1 MAITTSPIL
10 EPIPYNPANPYN
22 PTAPAPAPQVVYPQ
36 PQPAPAPVP
45 PTVIPGTTIDP
56 RGPTPT
62 PSPVVPETVSSLPL
76 EFDARRKWGASCRSL
91 YDIRDQAGCGSCWA
105 VATAVVA
112 TDRTCIGSAGARQ
125 PYLSDKNI
133 LTCCGEDCG
142 SCEGGFPIKAFE
154 MWQTRGVVTGG
165 RYGTSDSCQPYFL
178 APCNHHGDAGS
189 SGLAKCQPFMTTP
202 RCSES
207 CTHGKNYHGDKS
219 YGAPGQSGAYQ
230 LPSDEET
237 IMRDLMTNG
246 PIVAG
251 FMVYAD
257 FPLYKSGVYRHVS
270 GEMVGG
276 HAIKVLGW
284 GVENGRK
291 YWLAANS
298 WNTNWS
304 SAHKAQAHTNL
315 HTSTSVATIRATP
328 ATVAHGILVFLPLF
342 VLCCVCRGQ
351 DGFFKI
357 ARGVNEG
364 GIESMMWS
372 GVAKAL

>member
-1 MAITTSPIL
+1 M
-10 EPIPYNPANPYN
+10 
-22 PTAPAPAPQVVYPQ
+22 
-36 PQPAPAPVP
+36 
-45 PTVIPGTTIDP
+45 
-56 RGPTPT
+56 
-62 PSPVVPETVSSLPL
+62 
-76 EFDARRKWGASCRSL
+76 EFDARRKWGATCKSV

-105 VATAVVA
+105 VSTAEVA
-112 TDRTCIGSAGARQ
+112 TDRTCIRSAGAHQ
-125 PYLSDKNI
+125 PYLSDTNI
-133 LTCCGEDCG
+133 LTCCGTECG
-142 SCEGGFPIKAFE
+142 SCEGGFPMKALE

-165 RYGTSDSCQPYFL
+165 AYGTSTACQPYFL
-178 APCNHHGDAGS
+178 APCNHHDDGS
-189 SGLAKCQPFMTTP
+189 SLAKCMAYTSTP

-207 CTHGKNYHGDKS
+207 CTHGQSYNGDKS
-219 YGAPGQSGAYQ
+219 YAESGMTGAYQ

-257 FPLYKSGVYRHVS
+257 FPMYKSGVYRHVS

-276 HAIKVLGW
+276 HAIKILGW

-304 SAHKAQAHTNL
+304 ENAHTQQTHA
-315 HTSTSVATIRATP
+315 HTESRYRSLAHPHRSVLPAFIRSRSNS
-328 ATVAHGILVFLPLF
+328 VSLVFL
-342 VLCCVCRGQ
+342 CAYRGQ

-357 ARGVNEG
+357 ARGINEG

-372 GVAKAL
+372 GVAKAM